1 MPDRSF
7 PLLALPLL
15 SFLSFFSFAGV
26 SKSSPFSP
34 ALRFTLSNPDLG
46 TCLPPTKA
54 SLQSDSWPAMA
65 YRSKPASCDGN
76 LEDGSRSQ
84 KTQNE
89 KEKPKTN
96 ELVNNRSGVIE
107 TKKKTRPVP
116 VSARL
121 GKNAAY
127 QNNQYG

>member
-1 MPDRSF
+1 M
-7 PLLALPLL
+7 
-15 SFLSFFSFAGV
+15 
-26 SKSSPFSP
+26 
-34 ALRFTLSNPDLG
+34 
-46 TCLPPTKA
+46 
-54 SLQSDSWPAMA
+54 QSEAPQTGFEAPGA
-65 YRSKPASCDGN
+65 V
-76 LEDGSRSQ
+76 
-84 KTQNE
+84 QNE